1 MSPDPPEPALSRAE
15 RRRAAEAEKEAFEV
29 IDRLVTRLL
38 GELADAV
45 WGRNSAL
52 RRQWALQREG
62 RAWVVRHGRPPQ
74 TFRVTVEITPPVLS
88 VECAGDPIRTIGIDE
103 AQLRRALAVAHHRG
117 PRGANPA

>member
-45 WGRNSAL
+45 WGRNGAL

-62 RAWVVRHGRPPQ
+62 RAWVVRHAGRPE
-74 TFRVTVEITPPVLS
+74 TFRVTVEITPPVIS
-88 VECAGDPIRTIGIDE
+88 VECAGDPIRTTGIDE

-117 PRGANPA
+117 PRGAGPS

>member
-15 RRRAAEAEKEAFEV
+15 LRRAAEAEKEAFEV

-45 WGRNSAL
+45 WGRNGAL

-62 RAWVVRHGRPPQ
+62 RAWVVRHAGRPEA
-74 TFRVTVEITPPVLS
+74 FRVTVEISPPVLC
-88 VECAGDPIRTIGIDE
+88 VECAGDPIRTTGIDE